1 MRLRRLRSGSEG
13 VVRFTRGLADLGYSL
28 PSRPWLVVAWKE
40 LTEALRDR
48 RTIINAVLLPMI
60 LMPIAVGLP
69 MLFLS
74 PKTSPPRIAIVP
86 ADPGAL
92 PLVER
97 ITSEVPGNFTIR
109 TPEFNA
115 TDAILRGLVD
125 LVVVIPEGF
134 SANISRGGSARVI
147 YLYDPYQLKS
157 STAMGLVQGVVD
169 EFSREIVSERLK
181 SLNLSEEFVEPI
193 RAVSYQVTATG
204 AAATAESMFGV
215 MLLPMMVGVL
225 AITGASSFALDMV
238 AGERERR
245 TIEALLTAPVRRTSI
260 LAGKYVALTALA
272 AVMGVSTIVSV
283 VLSVGVMAVAVP
295 MEELVSP
302 QAAQAAER
310 AGIGLASLSK
320 IFPQGTSPTVI
331 LLGIGAAMLLAA
343 LTGNAIVVMGA
354 SFAKSFKEA
363 QQYVGAITGIMIL
376 PMVAVPY
383 APARLLG
390 PMRFL
395 PITSVAMLARD
406 LIVNPSDV
414 AALTTSCLASV
425 VYLMAFLVASAKLF
439 GRESVVFD

>member
-1 MRLRRLRSGSEG
+1 MRLRRGSGSGG
-13 VVRFTRGLADLGYSL
+13 VVRFTRGLADFGYSL
-28 PSRPWLVVAWKE
+28 PNRPWLVVAWKE
-40 LTEALRDR
+40 LTEAIRDR
-48 RTIINAVLLPMI
+48 RTIFNAILLPMI

-69 MLFLS
+69 MLFIS

-97 ITSEVPGNFTIR
+97 ITSEVPGNFTVR
-109 TPEFNA
+109 TPGFNA

-125 LVVVIPEGF
+125 LVVVIPGGF
-134 SANISRGGSARVI
+134 SDNISRGGSARVI

-157 STAMGLVQGVVD
+157 STAMALVQGVV
-169 EFSREIVSERLK
+169 EEYSREIVSERLR

-193 RAVSYQVTATG
+193 RAISYQVTATG
-204 AAATAESMFGV
+204 AAATTESMFGV

-245 TIEALLTAPVRRTSI
+245 TIEALLTAPVSRLSI
-260 LAGKYVALTALA
+260 LTGKYVALTALA
-272 AVMGVSTIVSV
+272 AVMGASTIVSV
-283 VLSVGVMAVAVP
+283 VLSVGFMAVAVP
-295 MEELVSP
+295 MEEFVPP
-302 QAAQAAER
+302 QAAEAAER
-310 AGIGLASLSK
+310 AGFGLASLSK
-320 IFPQGTSPTVI
+320 IFPQGASPTAI

-354 SFAKSFKEA
+354 SFARSFKEA
-363 QQYVGAITGIMIL
+363 QQYVGAITGIMVL
-376 PMVAVPY
+376 PMIAVPY

-390 PMRFL
+390 PMRVL

-406 LIVNPSDV
+406 LIVNPGDM
-414 AALTTSCLASV
+414 AALAISGAASLA
-425 VYLMAFLVASAKLF
+425 YLIAFLVASAKFF